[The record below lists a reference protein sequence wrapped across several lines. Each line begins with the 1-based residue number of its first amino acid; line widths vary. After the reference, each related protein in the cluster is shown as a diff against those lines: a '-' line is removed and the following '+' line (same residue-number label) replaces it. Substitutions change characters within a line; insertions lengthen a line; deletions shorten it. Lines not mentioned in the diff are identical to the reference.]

1 MATKKKP
8 VRRPT
13 AKKKPAAR
21 KVAAKKLVARKAVA
35 KKTPAA
41 KKVPAAKKAPAAR
54 KASNVAIV
62 SKVPKLPAA
71 RRGKGAAP
79 AGRVLRRAVFIDV
92 ENTSSEEDLFEV
104 LEALKIDRAVQPTE
118 LHAVGNWR
126 AIGQKLGRHLASI
139 GAHLE
144 HSAPATGVRDWSDL
158 WIAVAAGCWLGAAHP
173 GDVLE
178 IVSNDRAFDAVGDAA
193 AARGVI
199 YRRLLHKRGA
209 AAAAAAAEEEDA
221 APKRRRRS
229 RGGRRRRGRGGSAA
243 STATSAASAAPVVEA
258 APDEAAPAAPAPR
271 RGSPR
276 PAHRA
281 PTHPPPHEIEPH
293 GATRDQ
299 IVSVIGR
306 LSGGDASRWINL
318 DVLEKAL
325 KTDGF
330 SRPPGSPR
338 LVTRLRMLRDIEV
351 DSHGRARLSP
361 NAAAAA
367 ESPPPVEP
375 EPAVEAEAGEAAQPA
390 PAKKRRRRRKPAGGG
405 EGGEAPSAEAASL
418 VAAPYVDPPAE

>member
-209 AAAAAAAEEEDA
+209 PAAPAAAEEEDA

-367 ESPPPVEP
+367 EPSPAEP
-375 EPAVEAEAGEAAQPA
+375 DAAVEAAVEEAKPA

-418 VAAPYVDPPAE
+418 AAAPYVDPPAE

>member
-1 MATKKKP
+1 MAAKKKP
-8 VRRPT
+8 VRRAAVKKTP
-13 AKKKPAAR
+13 ARKVVAKKPAAR
-21 KVAAKKLVARKAVA
+21 TAAATKSTR
-35 KKTPAA
+35 
-41 KKVPAAKKAPAAR
+41 KKVPATR
-54 KASNVAIV
+54 KTSNVAIV
-62 SKVPKLPAA
+62 TKRPVAA
-71 RRGKGAAP
+71 RVRTAGT
-79 AGRVLRRAVFIDV
+79 AGRMTRRAVFIDV

-104 LEALKIDRAVQPTE
+104 LAALKIDRAAQPTE

-144 HSAPATGVRDWSDL
+144 HSAPATGVKDWSDL
-158 WIAVAAGCWLGAAHP
+158 WIAVAAGCWLGAAQP

-221 APKRRRRS
+221 PKRRRRS
-229 RGGRRRRGRGGSAA
+229 RGGRRRRGRGSGAA
-243 STATSAASAAPVVEA
+243 SSATAATPTRTAEPAAAASPTPTAAA
-258 APDEAAPAAPAPR
+258 R

-281 PTHPPPHEIEPH
+281 PTHPPPHDIEPH

-299 IVSVIGR
+299 IISLIGR
-306 LSGGDASRWINL
+306 LGGGDAARWVNL

-325 KTDGF
+325 KTEGF

-338 LVTRLRMLRDIEV
+338 LVTRLRTLRDVEV
-351 DSHGRARLSP
+351 DSHGRARLTPGATIS
-361 NAAAAA
+361 
-367 ESPPPVEP
+367 
-375 EPAVEAEAGEAAQPA
+375 EPAPDAPATAEPAGKPEAPAEAADPAAP
-390 PAKKRRRRRKPAGGG
+390 KKRRRRRKPNGGG
-405 EGGEAPSAEAASL
+405 DAGEAPSADAAPL